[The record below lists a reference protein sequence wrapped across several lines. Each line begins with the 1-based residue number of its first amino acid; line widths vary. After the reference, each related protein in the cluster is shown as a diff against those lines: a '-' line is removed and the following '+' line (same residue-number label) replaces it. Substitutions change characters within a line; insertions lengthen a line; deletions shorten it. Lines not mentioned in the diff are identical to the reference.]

1 MEHIKHSEED
11 PTILF
16 IKNLS
21 QNVWLLT
28 KSINS
33 EVLSLIS
40 DDEKNELIKSEEILK
55 QRAFI
60 LNFLLNPEKFLE
72 NNSSIKLEEVELLI
86 KEYIPLIAIYENKK
100 LVFAN
105 SNYINVMWEPLW
117 VNNLEDLKT
126 HVDKNWLIKESYE
139 SWLDMAENSV
149 KTLNEWFA
157 YFWNSSK
164 ILSTKSWKIIDWHSF
179 WDEEWVNIRIWSNI
193 TNWFL
198 SNNNSKENSDE
209 EYEKLAIDTKKE
221 INNYKKQISN
231 ILDNNRKEFN
241 IRLLKDIK
249 LFEKLSDI
257 LDFIWT
263 YWPFSMNIINDWKL
277 EINPKYLAET
287 WYEIKDFEKWDFWKL
302 VYPENDDEN
311 NFMINN
317 SLRLLDKQNF
327 YTEKFWITT
336 KDWNKNPLNWLRIKI
351 DSKTNFWIWNNIK
364 TQKDID
370 LEKLA
375 QEEEIIDI
383 ELI

>member
-1 MEHIKHSEED
+1 
-11 PTILF
+11 
-16 IKNLS
+16 
-21 QNVWLLT
+21 
-28 KSINS
+28 
-33 EVLSLIS
+33 
-40 DDEKNELIKSEEILK
+40 
-55 QRAFI
+55 
-60 LNFLLNPEKFLE
+60 
-72 NNSSIKLEEVELLI
+72 
-86 KEYIPLIAIYENKK
+86 
-100 LVFAN
+100 
-105 SNYINVMWEPLW
+105 
-117 VNNLEDLKT
+117 
-126 HVDKNWLIKESYE
+126 
-139 SWLDMAENSV
+139 MAENSV

-383 ELI
+383 EII

>member
-1 MEHIKHSEED
+1 MEHIKHSEEG

-126 HVDKNWLIKESYE
+126 HVDKKRIIWILTRYGWK
-139 SWLDMAENSV
+139 
-149 KTLNEWFA
+149 F
-157 YFWNSSK
+157 SK
-164 ILSTKSWKIIDWHSF
+164 NT
-179 WDEEWVNIRIWSNI
+179 
-193 TNWFL
+193 
-198 SNNNSKENSDE
+198 
-209 EYEKLAIDTKKE
+209 
-221 INNYKKQISN
+221 
-231 ILDNNRKEFN
+231 
-241 IRLLKDIK
+241 
-249 LFEKLSDI
+249 
-257 LDFIWT
+257 
-263 YWPFSMNIINDWKL
+263 
-277 EINPKYLAET
+277 
-287 WYEIKDFEKWDFWKL
+287 
-302 VYPENDDEN
+302 
-311 NFMINN
+311 
-317 SLRLLDKQNF
+317 
-327 YTEKFWITT
+327 
-336 KDWNKNPLNWLRIKI
+336 
-351 DSKTNFWIWNNIK
+351 
-364 TQKDID
+364 
-370 LEKLA
+370 
-375 QEEEIIDI
+375 
-383 ELI
+383 